1 MRGLKI
7 VLTSFCLTGLVACAQ
22 PGSIDEINDPHEG
35 QNRKMHELNK
45 TVDQAVL
52 KPVAQAYSDVVPDPV
67 EDAVSNFANNLGMP
81 SNVLN
86 HLAQGEVGIPQWDW
100 VVWSMLRAGMVNMRM
115 PQISA
120 KHWPNGVWAK
130 GPMSSFRYWVLL
142 RNARPLARYWIA

>member
-22 PGSIDEINDPHEG
+22 PGAIDEINDPYEE

-45 TVDQAVL
+45 AVDQAVL

-81 SNVLN
+81 SNVMN
-86 HLAQGEVGIPQWDW
+86 HLAQGEVGYAIESTGIFLVNSTVGLGGLVD
-100 VVWSMLRAGMVNMRM
+100 VAVEWSICACHR
-115 PQISA
+115 
-120 KHWPNGVWAK
+120 
-130 GPMSSFRYWVLL
+130 FR
-142 RNARPLARYWIA
+142 